1 MSELLLQDHPSYT
14 GRPLDA
20 ERDRLMRDWDKE
32 RQARIASRWEE
43 VKGIGK
49 TALAV
54 VLASAAGFGALK
66 GIEYGIEQTAAH
78 NRDVNGNV
86 PAMVQ
91 DQTQANQLHD
101 AANRHANNTS
111 TP

>member
-1 MSELLLQDHPSYT
+1 MSELFLQDHPSYT

-32 RQARIASRWEE
+32 RQARIANRWEE
-43 VKGIGK
+43 VKEVGK

-54 VLASAAGFGALK
+54 ALASAAGFGALK
-66 GIEYGIEQTAAH
+66 GIEYGIAQTAVH
-78 NRDVNGNV
+78 NKDVNGSI
-86 PAMVQ
+86 PALVHSQ
-91 DQTQANQLHD
+91 SQTNQLQD
-101 AANRHANNTS
+101 AVKAHEAGTE